1 VRHCRN
7 QSLSGETEAGVN
19 TNSDVGEGKRK
30 ADLLAKIRAV
40 LTAHF
45 GVDVEYITPD
55 THFWNDLGLDWLDI
69 VELIILVEE
78 QFPNLE
84 IVDPGH
90 IGSVADIIRQTRI
103 VDKGWA
109 ARGEVDL
116 RDGFTAPPQNQR
128 V

>member
-1 VRHCRN
+1 VN
-7 QSLSGETEAGVN
+7 KNSGI
-19 TNSDVGEGKRK
+19 GEGKRK
-30 ADLLAKIRAV
+30 ADLLGKIRTV
-40 LTAHF
+40 LNAHF

-84 IVDPGH
+84 IVDPAQ
-90 IGSVADIIRQTRI
+90 IGSVADVIRQTRI
-103 VDKGWA
+103 VDNEWA
-109 ARGEVDL
+109 VRREADL
-116 RDGFTAPPQNQR
+116 RDGFTAPEQNQR

>member
-1 VRHCRN
+1 VKKN
-7 QSLSGETEAGVN
+7 SG
-19 TNSDVGEGKRK
+19 VGEGKCK
-30 ADLLAKIRAV
+30 ADLLAKIRTV

-55 THFWNDLGLDWLDI
+55 THFWDDLGLDWLDI
-69 VELIILVEE
+69 VELIIRVEE

-84 IVDPGH
+84 IMDRGQ

-103 VDKGWA
+103 VEKERA
-109 ARGEVDL
+109 AHGKVDL
-116 RDGFTAPPQNQR
+116 RDGFTAPQQNQR